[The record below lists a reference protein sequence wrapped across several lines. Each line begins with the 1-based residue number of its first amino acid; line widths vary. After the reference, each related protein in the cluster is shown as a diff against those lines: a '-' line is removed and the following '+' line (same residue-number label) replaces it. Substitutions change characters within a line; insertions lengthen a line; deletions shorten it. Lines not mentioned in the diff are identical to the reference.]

1 MTPLRICFDE
11 SCGADLRRIITD
23 DAAHFVT
30 SDAPGADVIIFG
42 TDDVDTI
49 RASRLYRAY
58 RRKSI
63 CMTETDTPTFRL
75 RGLYAAN
82 ARSYLTRHRTRTMS
96 YFISDFSR
104 GNSQVQAL
112 VGQQVEKRYLY
123 SFMGGSNSWPRK
135 HIFRALQSSAD
146 TVVEATHA
154 YNHWT
159 EKPGQRDKRLLQM
172 RRFAEVM
179 AASKFVLCP
188 RGCGLSSYR
197 LFECMSLGI
206 APVIISDQWQ
216 PVETVDW
223 SFAIF
228 IAERDIP
235 RIDAIIRAHE
245 HEWEARGQAAQA
257 TYRKFFA
264 RDAIAG
270 TLHAQI
276 VDLQAS
282 YSPSREV
289 VMGVASIVRAKLR
302 EVYWV
307 GHHWLKQL
315 VLLGYRVTGQP
326 FPFKLYEP
334 TE

>member
-1 MTPLRICFDE
+1 MTPLRVCFDE
-11 SCGADLRRIITD
+11 SCSADLRRIITD
-23 DAAHFVT
+23 DAARFVA
-30 SDAPGADVIIFG
+30 SDAPAADVIVFG
-42 TDDVDTI
+42 TDEVDYI
-49 RASRLYRAY
+49 RGSQLYRAY

-82 ARSYLTRHRTRTMS
+82 ARIYLARKRTRTMS

-104 GNSQVQAL
+104 GNAQVQAL
-112 VGQQVEKRYLY
+112 AGQQVEKRYLY

-135 HIFRALQSSAD
+135 HIFRTLQSSAD
-146 TVVEATHA
+146 TVIEATHA

-206 APVIISDQWQ
+206 APVIISDKWQ

-235 RIDAIIRAHE
+235 RIDAIVRAHE
-245 HEWEARGQAAQA
+245 HEWQARGQAALA

-264 RDAIAG
+264 KTQIAS

-276 VDLQAS
+276 IELQAS
-282 YSPSREV
+282 YSPPREF
-289 VMGVASIVRAKLR
+289 VMGVASIVRTRLR
-302 EVYWV
+302 DVDWV
-307 GHHWLKQL
+307 GHKWLKQL
-315 VLLGYRVTGQP
+315 ILLGYRVTGQP

-334 TE
+334 LE